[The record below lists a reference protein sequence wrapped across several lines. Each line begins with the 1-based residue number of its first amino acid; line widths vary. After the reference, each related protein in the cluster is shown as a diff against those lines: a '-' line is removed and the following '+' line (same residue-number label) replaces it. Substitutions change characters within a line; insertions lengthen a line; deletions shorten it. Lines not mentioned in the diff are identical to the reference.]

1 MNRKA
6 DSERKKVNQ
15 TLSRFLGRSI
25 DIGKSTEDDETMAAN
40 PTRVLGPYY
49 AKNRDLWRLVVFEG
63 ERRKSVSASSEEEA
77 IRLKAEIERALT
89 ALSTLTV
96 EQALEA
102 FLEAKRQE
110 GLQARSLHTLDYKL
124 RYFLPLEDSLS
135 SITPARAQALY
146 TAETE
151 RTSRYGR
158 PVTAQTH
165 QSVLRCCK
173 LMFRWLVEAGH
184 LRTNPFEKVKPV
196 GKANAGKAQL
206 RIDEARRLVS
216 AGAEAGSRGEE
227 GPTAVLTQ
235 LLLGLRSGEVLPR
248 QVRDLDDGARILWIP
263 KGKTKNAR
271 RRLEVPEVL
280 RPLLLHL
287 VEGKGP
293 ESLIF
298 GTGRAQP
305 YPHMWLWRQ
314 LRKLCQ
320 AANLPRVCPHSLR
333 GLHSSLAIGAGSTPG
348 VVASA
353 LGHGSFAVT
362 AKHYVDPD
370 TLTNSTVTKV
380 AGALA
385 AKPAQQPDPLERLRT
400 LPPEKLS
407 ALLAMLDGA
416 KV

>member
-6 DSERKKVNQ
+6 DNERKRVNQ
-15 TLSRFLGRSI
+15 TLSRFLGRPI
-25 DIGKSTEDDETMAAN
+25 DIATSTEDDETMAAN

-77 IRLKAEIERALT
+77 ILLKAQIERALT
-89 ALSTLTV
+89 DLCTLTV
-96 EQALEA
+96 GQALDQFIA
-102 FLEAKRQE
+102 AKRQE
-110 GLQARSLHTLDYKL
+110 GLQARSLVTLDYKL

-135 SITPARAQALY
+135 SITAARAQAIY

-151 RTSRYGR
+151 RLSRYGR

-165 QSVLRCCK
+165 HSVLRLSK
-173 LMFRWLVEAGH
+173 LMFRWLVQAGH
-184 LRTNPFEKVKPV
+184 LRANPFEKVKPV

-216 AGAEAGSRGEE
+216 VGAEAGSRGEE

-235 LLLGLRSGEVLPR
+235 LLLGLRSGEVLQR
-248 QVRDLDDGARILWIP
+248 QVRDLDDAARILWIP

-271 RRLEVPEVL
+271 RRLEVPELL
-280 RPLLLHL
+280 RPFLLRLI
-287 VEGKGP
+287 EGKRP
-293 ESLIF
+293 ECLIF
-298 GTGRAQP
+298 GAGRTE
-305 YPHMWLWRQ
+305 PHPHIWLWRH
-314 LRKLCQ
+314 LRKLCR
-320 AANLPRVCPHSLR
+320 AAGLPRVCPHSLR
-333 GLHSSLAIGAGSTPG
+333 GLHSSLAIAAGSTPG

-370 TLTNSTVTKV
+370 TLKNSAVSKV
-380 AGALA
+380 AGALTA
-385 AKPAQQPDPLERLRT
+385 PACDPLERLRT